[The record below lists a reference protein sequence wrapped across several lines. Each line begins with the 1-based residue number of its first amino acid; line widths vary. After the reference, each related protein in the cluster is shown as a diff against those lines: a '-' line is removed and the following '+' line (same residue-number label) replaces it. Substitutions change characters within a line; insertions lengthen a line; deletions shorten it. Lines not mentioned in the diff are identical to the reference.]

1 MKKRTVM
8 IGAAAA
14 ALAVAAGGVATAI
27 GSGEESEGTRTGAAA
42 DKAKAAALAITGG
55 GTPNAVERD
64 SENGGTWEVEVRK
77 PDGNTVDVRLDES
90 YGKVAVEPDSE
101 GEDGSD

>member
-14 ALAVAAGGVATAI
+14 ALGPGD
-27 GSGEESEGTRTGAAA
+27 ESEGTSMGAAA
-42 DKAKAAALAITGG
+42 EKARAAALAITAG
-55 GTPNAVERD
+55 GTANAVERD
-64 SENGGTWEVEVRK
+64 SENGGTWEVEITK

-90 YGKVAVEPDSE
+90 YGKVAVESHSE
-101 GEDGSD
+101 REDGGD